1 LFDDVSGLTEKIL
14 CNIAEPV
21 VLFDENIQ
29 IQWINPAAEMFFEH
43 STEFMFGKN
52 CSFLFPLLT
61 HCSDKCPILKS
72 HNSNKIEYLVSE
84 GINQPM
90 RFIESIPFKE
100 NNKKFI
106 LALIHNVPDID
117 KNKALRRD
125 FAAELNSCKTLKS
138 AIKVISSSILALT
151 SISVFGFYTKN
162 NDIFELYHG
171 KNIPKFLPAQVS
183 REININKPLYL
194 SAHNQTFI
202 SDSNFPDGLALI
214 PITKPGNE
222 SSALL
227 FTGSEIFTANTRSL
241 LEMLASVLGECI
253 DRFIY

>member
-1 LFDDVSGLTEKIL
+1 MFDDVSGLTEKIL

-52 CSFLFPLLT
+52 CSFLFPSLT
-61 HCSDKCPILKS
+61 HCSNLCPILKS
-72 HNSNKIEYLVSE
+72 SNSNKIEYLVTE

-90 RFIESIPFKE
+90 RFIESIPFKK
-100 NNKKFI
+100 NNKKYI

-138 AIKVISSSILALT
+138 AMMVISSSILALT
-151 SISVFGFYTKN
+151 SISVFGFYIKN
-162 NDIFELYHG
+162 DDIFELYHG
-171 KNIPKFLPAQVS
+171 NNIPKIIPSQVFK
-183 REININKPLYL
+183 EININKPLYL

-202 SDSNFPDGLALI
+202 SDSNFPDGLSLI
-214 PITKPGNE
+214 PIVKPDNE
-222 SSALL
+222 ISALL
-227 FTGSEIFTANTRSL
+227 FTGSEMFTANTRNL
-241 LEMLASVLGECI
+241 LEMFASVLGKCI
-253 DRFIY
+253 DRFI